1 MNNVETPALING
13 PARFKMELTLYGRA
27 GCPMCMDANAW
38 LNKEKIAYTFRD
50 IFKQPLTGKEL
61 LLLAN
66 KLPDGIFSLYAPKGA
81 KKAGLSENPFD
92 FSSEAIL
99 GLQTGNPDMIRYPI
113 FDTGRQLIFGFKE
126 STKPLLLSVLH

>member
-1 MNNVETPALING
+1 
-13 PARFKMELTLYGRA
+13 MEFILYGRA
-27 GCPMCMDANAW
+27 GCPLCSDAMAW
-38 LNKEKIAYTFRD
+38 FKKEEIAYTFRD
-50 IFKQPLTGKEL
+50 IFKQPLTVKEL

-92 FSSEAIL
+92 FSAEEIL

-126 STKPLLLSVLH
+126 STKPLLLSSLH